1 MVAEREYPL
10 LVLEK
15 GDISGESRERVLAY
29 VRDFKPAPHEP
40 AAKAKAWLETNVED
54 RFLPHKVR
62 LVLSEDEKKLFG
74 FFVVHEVEAQ
84 PSTVAVEE
92 MQVRRRVGGADAPG
106 SRTIEDPRA
115 ETQSAWKIAW
125 IARAV
130 NAPED
135 VGDQM
140 FEHAVELGEEAGCC
154 AIMVE
159 PYDDETAKRLW
170 IDHYGFVEGEGEDED
185 DEWSSC
191 LWYPLGEPDQ
201 SFN

>member
-10 LVLEK
+10 LVLEA
-15 GDISGESRERVLAY
+15 GEIAGELREEVAAY
-29 VRDFKPAPHEP
+29 VADFEPAEHKP
-40 AAKAKAWLETNVED
+40 AAKAKAWLETNVEA
-54 RFLPHKVR
+54 RYLPYAVR
-62 LVLSEDEKKLFG
+62 LVFSEDESELFG
-74 FFVVHEVEAQ
+74 FFVVHSMEAKPP
-84 PSTVAVEE
+84 PSAVEV
-92 MQVRRRVGGADAPG
+92 MQVRRRVEEADVLG

-125 IARAV
+125 IARALE
-130 NAPED
+130 APED
-135 VGDQM
+135 VGVQM

-159 PYDDETAKRLW
+159 PYDDKTAKRLW
-170 IDHYGFVEGEGEDED
+170 MEHYGFVEGEGED

-201 SFN
+201 SFD